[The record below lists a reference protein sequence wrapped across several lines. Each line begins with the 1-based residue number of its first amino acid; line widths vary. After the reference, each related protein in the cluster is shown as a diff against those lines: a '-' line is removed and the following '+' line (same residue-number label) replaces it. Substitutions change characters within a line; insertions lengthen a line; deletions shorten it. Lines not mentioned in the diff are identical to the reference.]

1 MSDAPKFEAPH
12 PGSKKMPRWETA
24 DLIDGPTFTA
34 RNWFALLGPGLVMGA
49 AAIGGGEWLV
59 GPKVT
64 ATYGGS
70 LLWLATLSILGQAL
84 YNIEIS
90 RYTLYCGEPIFTG
103 KFRIAVFNP
112 MFWLFAYLLL
122 DLGVIFSY
130 LAPAAATP
138 VVTLLKGGEVPDPDG
153 ADAGTIRLLSYVI
166 FLAAMIPLFFGGK
179 IYRSLK
185 AIMTFK
191 LVVVLGFLMI
201 VAIFYST
208 WDTWVEIGTGF
219 FKIGSVPVNPPPGAP
234 TENVENVFVALWQ
247 GRGFPDMDFKLIGF
261 ITALAAIAGSGG
273 LTNTPISNYTRDQGW
288 GMGHHVGAIPSMVG
302 GHKINLAHVGSV
314 FEVNG
319 ESLPRWRKWI
329 RHVTRDQLAVFT
341 PACFVG
347 LALPCMLSVQFLE
360 RGGDYSNE
368 WATAAMTADGVHDT
382 VTAAS
387 GSFLGDGFWFMTL
400 FCGFL
405 VLGTGV
411 VSTVE
416 GVVRRWVEVIW
427 TSSAR
432 LREVDP
438 EKIKKV
444 YYSVLLS
451 YIVFVLIMLSL
462 NKPDQLLTIATLFY
476 NFALGVSC
484 WHTLGVNMTL
494 LPPALRPRPAV
505 RVGMFLVGAYFFTL
519 GYVATLDKLGVL
531 S

>member
-1 MSDAPKFEAPH
+1 
-12 PGSKKMPRWETA
+12 MPRWDAAE
-24 DLIDGPTFTA
+24 LIDAPRFTA
-34 RNWFALLGPGLVMGA
+34 KNWFAMLGPGLVMGA

-103 KFRIAVFNP
+103 KFRIPAPFLGP
-112 MFWLFAYLLL
+112 LFWLGLYLLL

-130 LAPAAATP
+130 LAASAATP
-138 VVTLLKGGEVPDPDG
+138 VMTLIKGGLEPDK
-153 ADAGTIRLLSYVI
+153 ADAGKIRILSCAI
-166 FLAAMIPLFFGGK
+166 FLLAMIPLFVGGR

-191 LVVVLGFLMI
+191 LVVVLGFLLV
-201 VAIFYST
+201 VAVFYSSWAT
-208 WDTWVEIGTGF
+208 WWEIGTGF
-219 FKIGSVPVNPPPGAP
+219 FKFGTIPVKPPEGAP
-234 TENVENVFVALWQ
+234 ATANVENLFVSLWQ
-247 GRGFPDMDFKLIGF
+247 GRGWPAMDFKLIGF
-261 ITALAAIAGSGG
+261 ITALVAIAGCGG

-302 GHKINLAHVGSV
+302 GHKIHLAHVGSV
-314 FEVNG
+314 FEVNE
-319 ESLPRWRKWI
+319 ESLPRWRRWV
-329 RHVTRDQLAVFT
+329 RHIVRDQMALFV

-368 WATAAMTADGVHDT
+368 WATAVMTARGVEDA

-387 GSFLGDGFWFMTL
+387 GNAMGDAFWFMTL

-405 VLGTGV
+405 VLATGI

-432 LREVDP
+432 LRDVDP
-438 EKIKKV
+438 GKIKNL
-444 YYSVLLS
+444 YYSVLVS
-451 YIVFVLIMLSL
+451 YIVFVLVMLSV
-462 NKPDQLLTIATLFY
+462 NKPDQLLVLATLFY
-476 NFALGVSC
+476 NFALGFSC
-484 WHTLGVNMTL
+484 WHTLGVNVAL
-494 LPPALRPRPAV
+494 LPPRLRPGWPV
-505 RVGMFLVGAYFFTL
+505 RIGMALVGCYFFLL
-519 GYVATLDKLGVL
+519 GAVASMDKLGWL
-531 S
+531 APGR